1 MNQGPI
7 SSYWEKSALSQTD
20 ICIIGAGIIGLSTA
34 ISAALAFPDK
44 RIVVLERGPR
54 TMGATTRNA
63 GFACFGSASE
73 LLQDIEVLG
82 EDKALAIAQQRIKGL
97 HILRNRFSDD
107 HIKYEMHG
115 GYEIIRE
122 KEMHVLDSLDSLN
135 KQMSQITGIESTYTV
150 LNRREHR
157 RLGFGQSVQAV
168 IYNPLE
174 GQIHS
179 GYLIQAMESKAQS
192 LGIRIEY
199 GSNVLEIK
207 ENPKVM
213 EITIQTLLGKYSMIS
228 KETIVCTNAWISA
241 LVPQIDIQPG
251 RGQIIV
257 TSPIENLSFIGAFH
271 ADEGYY
277 YFRNIGKRVLLGG
290 GRNLDFEG
298 ESTHEFAST
307 EIIQHALL
315 KMLQEDILPG
325 KSFTIEYNWSGI
337 MGFSKN
343 KQSIVQRVSPHCII
357 AFGCNG
363 MGIALGSLI
372 GEQVIEFLS

>member
-1 MNQGPI
+1 MTQGPI

-34 ISAALAFPDK
+34 ISAALAFPNK

-73 LLQDIEVLG
+73 LLHDMKILG
-82 EDKALAIAQQRIKGL
+82 NDKALEIAQQRIKGL
-97 HILRNRFSDD
+97 QILRNRFSDD

-135 KQMSQITGIESTYTV
+135 KHMSQITGLESTYTV
-150 LNRREHR
+150 LNRREQR

-179 GYLIQAMESKAQS
+179 GYLIQAMEAKALS

-199 GSNVLEIK
+199 GSNVLDLK
-207 ENPKVM
+207 ENSKVM
-213 EITIQTLLGKYSMIS
+213 EITNQTLLGTYSMIS
-228 KETIVCTNAWISA
+228 KETVVCTNAWIST
-241 LVPQIDIQPG
+241 LVPQIDIKPG

-257 TSPIENLSFIGAFH
+257 TSPIENLSFTGAFH
-271 ADEGYY
+271 VDEGYY

-307 EIIQHALL
+307 DIIQQALL
-315 KMLQEDILPG
+315 EMLKEDILPG

-337 MGFSKN
+337 MGFSKD
-343 KQSIVQRVSPHCII
+343 KQSIVQRVSPHCSI

-372 GEQVIEFLS
+372 GEQVIELLS

>member
-1 MNQGPI
+1 MTQGPI

-34 ISAALAFPDK
+34 ISAALAFPNK

-73 LLQDIEVLG
+73 LLHDMKILG
-82 EDKALAIAQQRIKGL
+82 NDRALEIAQQRIKGL

-135 KQMSQITGIESTYTV
+135 KHMSQITGLESTYTV
-150 LNRREHR
+150 LNRREQR

-179 GYLIQAMESKAQS
+179 GYLIQAMEAKALS

-199 GSNVLEIK
+199 GSNVLDLK
-207 ENPKVM
+207 ENSKVM
-213 EITIQTLLGKYSMIS
+213 EITNQTLLGTYSMIS
-228 KETIVCTNAWISA
+228 KETVVCTNAWIST
-241 LVPQIDIQPG
+241 LVPQIDIKPG

-257 TSPIENLSFIGAFH
+257 TSPIENLSFTGAFH
-271 ADEGYY
+271 VDEGYY

-307 EIIQHALL
+307 DIIQQALL
-315 KMLQEDILPG
+315 EMLKEDILPG

-337 MGFSKN
+337 MGFSKD
-343 KQSIVQRVSPHCII
+343 KQSIVQRVSPHCSI

-372 GEQVIEFLS
+372 GEQVIELLS